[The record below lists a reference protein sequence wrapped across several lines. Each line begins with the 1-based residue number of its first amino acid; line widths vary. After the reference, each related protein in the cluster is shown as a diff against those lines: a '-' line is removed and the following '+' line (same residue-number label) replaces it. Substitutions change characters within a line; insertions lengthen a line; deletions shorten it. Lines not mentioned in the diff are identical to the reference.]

1 MTIQQFKSQAIKT
14 LSETSPSATLDI
26 SVMLEF
32 CLKQNKTWILMNN
45 NTELT
50 EEQLDWLNQGVE
62 KRRQGLPIA
71 YITGHKEFYG
81 YDFEVSPAVLIPK
94 PDTEILVEI
103 AIDMIL
109 EKMEANPNRIL
120 TICDMC
126 TGSGC
131 IGISV
136 LKNLS
141 ENYEIP
147 NERLPKITLVDISPD
162 ALEVAQINT
171 ERLLSSRQ
179 QERVRFVRSNLFEQ
193 VNYTFDFILTN
204 PPYVPKKLTDELLQ
218 DGRSEPRL
226 ALDGDV
232 TAFGESSSSEDGLE
246 LIRRLT
252 PQIADH
258 LAPLGR
264 VIMETGEYNA
274 EEAARLAQAV
284 NIKTELY
291 RDLEGQLRGYVSKTA

>member
-1 MTIQQFKSQAIKT
+1 MTIQSFKSKAI
-14 LSETSPSATLDI
+14 SELTSSPSA
-26 SVMLEF
+26 
-32 CLKQNKTWILMNN
+32 
-45 NTELT
+45 
-50 EEQLDWLNQGVE
+50 QLDVEILIEHITGLSKTKQLLNAKSELDCESEQKLNAAIQ
-62 KRRQGLPIA
+62 KRKTGLPIA
-71 YITGHKEFYG
+71 YITNSKEFFG
-81 YDFEVSPAVLIPK
+81 YDFYVTPAVLIPK

-171 ERLLSSRQ
+171 ERLLSSSQ
-179 QERVRFVRSNLFEQ
+179 QERIRFVRSNLFEQ

-232 TAFGESSSSEDGLE
+232 TAFGESSTSDDGLE

-291 RDLEGQLRGYVSKTA
+291 RDLEGQLRGYVSKTV

>member
-1 MTIQQFKSQAIKT
+1 MTIQSFKQNAVLQLES
-14 LSETSPSATLDI
+14 SPSP
-26 SVMLEF
+26 
-32 CLKQNKTWILMNN
+32 
-45 NTELT
+45 
-50 EEQLDWLNQGVE
+50 QLDVEILIEFFTGMSKTKQLLNAKNELDSNVEEKLNDALE
-62 KRRQGLPIA
+62 KRKSGLPIA
-71 YITGHKEFYG
+71 YITNHKEFFG
-81 YDFEVSPAVLIPK
+81 YDFYVTPAVLIPK
-94 PDTEILVEI
+94 PDTEILVEN

-131 IGISV
+131 IALSV

-141 ENYEIP
+141 ENYKIP
-147 NERLPKITLVDISPD
+147 SDRLPKFTLVDISPE
-162 ALEVAQINT
+162 ALEVAQKNA
-171 ERLLSSRQ
+171 EQLLSADE

-204 PPYVPKKLTDELLQ
+204 PPYVPKKLTDELLL

-232 TAFGESSSSEDGLE
+232 NILGEASDSDDGLE
-246 LIRRLT
+246 LIRGLS
-252 PQIADH
+252 PQLAQH

-274 EEAARLAQAV
+274 EEAAKLAEAV
-284 NIKTELY
+284 GFKTELY
-291 RDLEGQLRGYVSKTA
+291 KDLEGQLRGWLSV